1 MPALSAAFRALQFV
15 SASQAARVA
24 ELLFFTPPRTR
35 LTPEQREAL
44 ERARRF
50 TVRANGA
57 RIAAWAWG
65 QGPVVYLVHGW
76 GSRGARLAAFVP
88 GLLEAGFQVVTH
100 DAPGHG
106 ASEGRLSSMPQ
117 FARTLM
123 AVVDAVGPAAGMI
136 THSMG
141 GSATTLAM
149 HWGLPVPR
157 AVFVAPAAD
166 PPAWIGGFA
175 QALGMREDTV
185 ARMKARSERRLG
197 LSWDELNVPA
207 MARRMRAPLLVVH
220 DRDDEVVPCIDGE
233 AIAAAW
239 PGAELV
245 RTVGL
250 GHKLV
255 VRAPEV
261 VARAVSFITRAGE
274 HLPAPP
280 ALRAN
285 DGRWLDQQLFNRE
298 ARA

>member
-1 MPALSAAFRALQFV
+1 
-15 SASQAARVA
+15 
-24 ELLFFTPPRTR
+24 
-35 LTPEQREAL
+35 
-44 ERARRF
+44 
-50 TVRANGA
+50 
-57 RIAAWAWG
+57 
-65 QGPVVYLVHGW
+65 
-76 GSRGARLAAFVP
+76 
-88 GLLEAGFQVVTH
+88 
-100 DAPGHG
+100 
-106 ASEGRLSSMPQ
+106 
-117 FARTLM
+117 
-123 AVVDAVGPAAGMI
+123 
-136 THSMG
+136 
-141 GSATTLAM
+141 M

-166 PPAWIGGFA
+166 PPAWVGRFA
-175 QALGMREDTV
+175 LALGMREDTV